1 MRSSSIPLPRVLLA
15 LCAALAVIGFEADIP
30 RKIEQYHAER
40 QWEARLQ
47 YAIKSTQ
54 YPYVYGVA
62 TLLDGDKLP
71 EWFSVN
77 INTFDGQEHARTTAT
92 VAEQSGCIEF
102 ASGSTV
108 YWHDDGSAH
117 IRTDITETHGLFAC
131 HERVPKFDEI
141 LFKRWR

>member
-77 INTFDGQEHARTTAT
+77 INTFDGQEHARTTSERILRKPTDCSPVTNA
-92 VAEQSGCIEF
+92 F
-102 ASGSTV
+102 PNSTRFCS
-108 YWHDDGSAH
+108 SAGGK
-117 IRTDITETHGLFAC
+117 RP
-131 HERVPKFDEI
+131 PK
-141 LFKRWR
+141 R